1 MDAKS
6 LMIGDWVRMRLS
18 FGTQW
23 YIDKVGV
30 INPENE
36 MEYEPIPLTEGILKA
51 NGWRYDYIFKIWVY
65 EDEDKM
71 DFSVTIDEIRGMSVS
86 RYKYYPV
93 IFITYVHELQHA
105 LRLCGLN
112 DMADNFKVN

>member
-1 MDAKS
+1 MKAHE

-36 MEYEPIPLTEGILKA
+36 LEYEPIPLTEEMLKA
-51 NGWRYDYIFKIWVY
+51 NGFEYDDLDY
-65 EDEDKM
+65 EWYHDKFPALYKGEN
-71 DFSVTIDEIRGMSVS
+71 DF
-86 RYKYYPV
+86 YKYYDGHE
-93 IFITYVHELQHA
+93 IHYKFVHQLQHA
-105 LRLCGLN
+105 LRLFGLN
-112 DMADNFKVN
+112 DMADNFKVK